1 MSQMGTTEMG
11 TAMRTRAMR
20 SQERAAGPQA
30 RLRSPGD
37 TATMPQEPLASELDD
52 LGPNLAPSLVP
63 NLVIVDL
70 ETPDA
75 DVPELDV
82 PMLSEII
89 DGPVAPTDRV
99 HAFDVLRGICRR
111 APRPVSSAKARL
123 TSVPEGGIASLA
135 IAEAI
140 LVLDGGLIVCAGSE
154 ATTMREAV
162 DDLAFRLRRR
172 LGKVAETA

>member
-1 MSQMGTTEMG
+1 VGDVPAGRETGADMGTHSTP
-11 TAMRTRAMR
+11 RPRR
-20 SQERAAGPQA
+20 NAGPQP

-37 TATMPQEPLASELDD
+37 TATMPQEPLASEPHDPVSDRVADLATLDPEPPD
-52 LGPNLAPSLVP
+52 TGELA
-63 NLVIVDL
+63 
-70 ETPDA
+70 
-75 DVPELDV
+75 V

-99 HAFDVLRGICRR
+99 HAFDVLRGVCRR
-111 APRPVSSAKARL
+111 APRPVASAKARL
-123 TSVPEGGIASLA
+123 TSIPEGGLTPLA

-162 DDLAFRLRRR
+162 DDLALRLRRR
-172 LGKVAETA
+172 LGSS